1 MECAAVS
8 ASLVTVA
15 GFGFRGAAT
24 AASLR
29 AALQAAMDQGAATGN
44 ISALATAADKAEATA
59 ITQLAAE
66 LQLPII
72 AVPLAQLSSQ
82 PAAPSSVV
90 PERYGQRSLSEA
102 SALAA
107 AGPGATLVVPRC
119 QAPDGLATAAIA
131 ESKNL

>member
-1 MECAAVS
+1 MS

-15 GFGFRGAAT
+15 GFGFRSAAGVD
-24 AASLR
+24 SLR
-29 AALQAAMDQGAATGN
+29 AALQAAMAQGAATRN
-44 ISALATAADKAEATA
+44 ISALATAADKAEAPA

-82 PAAPSSVV
+82 PASPSRFV
-90 PERYGQRSLSEA
+90 PARYGQRSLAEA

-107 AGPGATLVVPRC
+107 AGPGARLVVPRC
-119 QAPDGLATAAIA
+119 LATGSLATAAIA
-131 ESKNL
+131 ESRNS